1 MPNTP
6 TIQRDTLT
14 PELFL
19 QLYRSVGWEAP
30 GIDANADHRVWIDVR
45 DEFRVEGL
53 VLRIGERLQTG
64 ADDGRCCALSAA
76 YPPASIT

>member
-30 GIDANADHRVWIDVR
+30 GIDQVRTALAN
-45 DEFRVEGL
+45 
-53 VLRIGERLQTG
+53 T
-64 ADDGRCCALSAA
+64 AA
-76 YPPASIT
+76 TFTAMLTMSPWAWSG

>member
-30 GIDANADHRVWIDVR
+30 GIDQVRTARQYSRHVHRNAQR
-45 DEFRVEGL
+45 
-53 VLRIGERLQTG
+53 
-64 ADDGRCCALSAA
+64 
-76 YPPASIT
+76 